1 MANSLSQLC
10 TAFVG
15 DRQIASGPLVEVV
28 MAIMTRPGDGA
39 HDPVLVFDDANGR
52 VIDLDLRGT
61 PADAIRRL
69 AETES
74 LKAKTA
80 ETRQVAKPR
89 RRGRPKLGVVPREI
103 TLLPR
108 QWEWLAAQ
116 PGSVSQVLR
125 KLVDEARRA
134 DGGLA
139 QRAAQERAYRFLSAK
154 AGDLPGYE
162 EVIRALFAGDSSNFA
177 ARMAPWPTAIRDY
190 AVRLASQQGKDPP
203 DEL

>member
-1 MANSLSQLC
+1 MANQLSQLC

-15 DRQIASGPLVEVV
+15 DRQIASGPLLEVV

-39 HDPVLVFDDANGR
+39 HDPVLVFDDTNGR
-52 VIDLDLRGT
+52 VVDLDLRGT

-69 AETES
+69 AEAEPAGTKS
-74 LKAKTA
+74 P
-80 ETRQVAKPR
+80 ETRQTGKPR
-89 RRGRPKLGVVPREI
+89 RRGRPKLGVVPREV

-134 DGGLA
+134 DSGLA

-162 EVIRALFAGDSSNFA
+162 EVIRALFAGDRAGFDE
-177 ARMAPWPTAIRDY
+177 RMESWPQDMRNY
-190 AVRLASQQGKDPP
+190 ALRLAGA
-203 DEL
+203 